1 MKPFRLFIQNVE
13 YSISQLSEGHS
24 DDFKQRSIEKQQEIK
39 SNQERIRSEYDER
52 SKALKKGRK
61 NKHHGSLVV
70 GLVKLGAK
78 SALKSAKNSLKKSLK
93 KKKS

>member
-13 YSISQLSEGHS
+13 YSISQLSESHS

-39 SNQERIRSEYDER
+39 SKQEKLRSDYQERMSAQRKST
-52 SKALKKGRK
+52 K
-61 NKHHGSLVV
+61 NKHHGSLIV

-78 SALKSAKNSLKKSLK
+78 AALDSAKKRAKKALKRKKS
-93 KKKS
+93 

>member
-1 MKPFRLFIQNVE
+1 MKPFRLFIESVE
-13 YSISQLSEGHS
+13 FSISKLNEAS

-39 SNQERIRSEYDER
+39 SKQERIRSEYDER

-61 NKHHGSLVV
+61 NKHHGSFVV

-78 SALKSAKNSLKKSLK
+78 AALKSAKDRVVKSLK